1 MPPPSI
7 EQLAREFAVA
17 GARWETGSGALPFLV
32 VDTDH
37 CRARLTPYGGQL
49 CDWTPAGQAH
59 PVLFMSPRSAFA
71 AGKAIRGGVPVC
83 FPWFGNHASGDK
95 TKPAHGFARTRL
107 WDVVRVAR
115 DAAGDVLVDLRLSAD
130 DATRAHWSADFEAHL
145 RLSLG
150 RTLGMTF
157 EVTNRGA
164 AAITYEI
171 ALHSYVTVG
180 DVEQIRVRGL
190 ERTRFVDKVDGGK
203 EHVQGNEPLA
213 FTGETDRVF
222 LDTDATCT
230 IDDAVLARRIR
241 VAKSGSLAT
250 VVWNPG
256 RAKGEAMAD
265 VGGDAWR
272 GFVCVETA
280 QCGIHEVRLA
290 PGARHAMAARVDVE
304 LLTA

>member
-1 MPPPSI
+1 MPSPSI
-7 EQLAREFAVA
+7 EQLTREFAVA
-17 GARWETGSGALPFLV
+17 GARWETGPGALPFLV

-49 CDWTPAGQAH
+49 CDWTPAGHPH
-59 PVLFMSPRSAFA
+59 PVLFMSPRSVFA
-71 AGKAIRGGVPVC
+71 AGTAIRGGVPVC
-83 FPWFGNHASGDK
+83 FPWFGNHASGDT
-95 TKPAHGFARTRL
+95 TKPAHGFARTRP
-107 WDVVRVAR
+107 WDVARVAP
-115 DAAGDVLVDLRLSAD
+115 DPGGEVLVDLRLRAD
-130 DATRAHWSADFEAHL
+130 DATRAHWAADFEAHL
-145 RLSLG
+145 ALSLG
-150 RTLGMTF
+150 RTLEMTF

-164 AAITYEI
+164 AAIAYEI
-171 ALHSYVTVG
+171 ALHSYFIAG

-190 ERTRFVDKVDGGK
+190 ERTRFVDKVDGMK
-203 EHVQGNEPLA
+203 EKVQGHEPLA

-230 IDDAVLARRIR
+230 IDDPVLARRIH
-241 VAKSGSLAT
+241 VAKRGSLAT

-280 QCGIHEVRLA
+280 QCGMHAVRLA

-304 LLTA
+304 RLTA